1 MIRKNIS
8 KEHEENSQMK
18 NQLPNNKATKSS
30 NQIEVDNTQEH
41 QIVKENEKMQEE
53 NNVVEEVKNEDQ
65 IKDDPK
71 KIVTSPFKNTEEKN
85 GSRQTTRRN
94 L

>member
-71 KIVTSPFKNTEEKN
+71 KIVTSPFKNTEEKM
-85 GSRQTTRRN
+85 RT
-94 L
+94 